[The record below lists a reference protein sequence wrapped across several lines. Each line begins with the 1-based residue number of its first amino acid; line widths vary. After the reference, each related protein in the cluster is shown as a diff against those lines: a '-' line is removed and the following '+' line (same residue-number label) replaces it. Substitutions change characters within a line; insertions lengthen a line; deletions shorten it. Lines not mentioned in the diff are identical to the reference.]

1 MTEARLKSRLRVQAA
16 MRACEVKGLMATVA
30 RHGDDDAGAILI
42 KQNLRGPGF
51 RILAETRDAEGERA
65 WISGTGAEPVD
76 EKAADAY
83 VARQVGRDSDIWVI
97 EIEDANAWLPFQEKL
112 IE

>member
-1 MTEARLKSRLRVQAA
+1 MEEPRLKSKLRVQAA
-16 MRACEVKGLMATVA
+16 MRACQTRGLMAAVA

-42 KQNLRGPGF
+42 KQNLRGAGF
-51 RILAETRDAEGERA
+51 RILAETRDANGARA
-65 WISGTGAEPVD
+65 WISGTGAAPVD

-97 EIEDANAWLPFQEKL
+97 EIEDAQAWLPFPEKL